1 MTRSKRVLR
10 AALATAGIGA
20 LSLTACTG
28 PVESSSDGG
37 SGDSGSTVTVGTT
50 DKIVSLDPAG
60 AYDNGSLTVMTQ
72 VYPFLLNSKP
82 GSAEPEPGIATSA
95 EFTSPKEFT
104 VKLKDGLTFA
114 NGHDLT
120 SSDVKFSFDRVVSIA
135 DPQGPAALLGNLDH
149 VEDPDDSTVVFHL
162 KAGNDQ
168 TFLGVLTS
176 AAAPIVDEEV
186 FSPDEVTADSTIV
199 KGKAFAG
206 QYEITNYTKNE
217 LVTYQAFDGYKGL
230 LGEPASET
238 VNYKY
243 YTSANNLKLDVQQ
256 GNIDVA
262 FRSLS
267 ATDIAD
273 LEKDDNV
280 KVLKGPGGEL
290 RYIVFNF
297 NTMPYGA
304 KTSKDDAD
312 KALAVRQAMA
322 DSLDRQAI
330 ATQVYKDTYTPVYSF
345 VPSGLP
351 GATEPL
357 KEMYGDGEG
366 GPDADRAK
374 KRLEEAGVDTP
385 VSLNIQYNADHY
397 GPSSGEEYAMVKSQL
412 EDTGLFK
419 VNLQSTEWVQYN
431 KDRTQDVYPIYQLG
445 WFPDYSDADNY
456 LTPFFAPGNFLA
468 NHYSDDKVA
477 SLIAEQQ
484 VTTDKQKRQDLIGE
498 IQSEVAQ
505 DLSTLPI
512 LQGSTVAIAG
522 KDVEGVK
529 STLDPS
535 YKFRIGVISKK

>member
-1 MTRSKRVLR
+1 MTKSKRALR
-10 AALATAGIGA
+10 LALATAGIGA

-28 PVESSSDGG
+28 PVESSG
-37 SGDSGSTVTVGTT
+37 GDSGSDSGPKVTVGTT

-72 VYPFLLNSKP
+72 IYPFLLNSKP

-104 VKLKDGLTFA
+104 VKLKDGLKFA
-114 NGHDLT
+114 NGNDLT

-135 DPQGPAALLGNLDH
+135 DPQGPSSLLGNLDH
-149 VEDPDDSTVVFHL
+149 VEAPDDSTVVFHL

-176 AAAPIVDEEV
+176 ATGPIVDEEV
-186 FSPDEVTADSTIV
+186 FSKDKITPDNEIV

-217 LVTYQAFDGYKGL
+217 LVTYKAFDGYKGL
-230 LGEPASET
+230 LDKPKTDT
-238 VNYKY
+238 VDYKY
-243 YTSANNLKLDVQQ
+243 YTSANNLKLDIQQ

-262 FRSLS
+262 FRSLA

-273 LEKDDNV
+273 LEKDDSV
-280 KVLKGPGGEL
+280 KVHKGPGGEL
-290 RYIVFNF
+290 RYVVFNF
-297 NTMPYGA
+297 NTMPFGA
-304 KTSKDDAD
+304 KTSDADPD

-322 DSLDRQAI
+322 DSINRQDI

-357 KEMYGDGEG
+357 KEMYGDGDG
-366 GPDADRAK
+366 GADVDRAK
-374 KRLEEAGVDTP
+374 KRLKDAGVKTP
-385 VSLNIQYNADHY
+385 VELNIQYNADHY

-412 EDTGLFK
+412 EKTDLFK

-431 KDRTQDVYPIYQLG
+431 KDRTEDVYPVYQLG

-456 LTPFFAPGNFLA
+456 LTPFFAPDNFLV
-468 NHYSDDKVA
+468 NHYDNKKVG
-477 SLIAEQQ
+477 SLIAKQQ
-484 VTTDKQKRQDLIGE
+484 VTKDKDKRSELIGE
-498 IQSEVAQ
+498 IQMDVAK

-522 KDVEGVK
+522 NDVEGVE